1 MPLRRPNVDRSRDA
15 YRPGKARISQIINLK
30 NVDFGVNRNNR
41 YMKTGASVPKLPNT
55 SKTSV
60 RSNSNNR
67 HLAAFKNPLLNSYD
81 YDGEEEFQPK
91 HYDFDFYD
99 GNEKSLKAK
108 VKKTRSRD
116 NLRDTRAFTRR
127 EAEAGKA
134 LHSGCIS
141 CCCQSSNVEYFLS

>member
-1 MPLRRPNVDRSRDA
+1 MLINVFLNLAHTFRMPLRRPNVDRSREA

-41 YMKTGASVPKLPNT
+41 YMRTGASVPKLPNT
-55 SKTSV
+55 SITSV
-60 RSNSNNR
+60 RSNSKNR

-116 NLRDTRAFTRR
+116 NLRDTRALTRR
-127 EAEAGKA
+127 EAEAGKT
-134 LHSGCIS
+134 LHSG
-141 CCCQSSNVEYFLS
+141 